1 MNLFNLKALTLALS
15 LTLFGLSAQA
25 NTLVLSADTNISDSA
40 EQYQFSNSVL
50 TGTSFS
56 DVINLEI
63 TPFRDL
69 VASITG
75 TSSSLINFT
84 TFDLYSGVFGGTS
97 MLVQTGDVFSPI
109 PQLSIGTITDSG
121 SGTIKGLSG
130 SYYILV
136 EGMQTG
142 SSSYNGNISLVG
154 ENVSAVPAPAALP
167 LMLSGL
173 ALFGFMQRRKSI

>member
-97 MLVQTGDVFSPI
+97 MLVQTGDVFSPDKR
-109 PQLSIGTITDSG
+109 SDFCG
-121 SGTIKGLSG
+121 
-130 SYYILV
+130 
-136 EGMQTG
+136 
-142 SSSYNGNISLVG
+142 
-154 ENVSAVPAPAALP
+154 
-167 LMLSGL
+167 
-173 ALFGFMQRRKSI
+173 